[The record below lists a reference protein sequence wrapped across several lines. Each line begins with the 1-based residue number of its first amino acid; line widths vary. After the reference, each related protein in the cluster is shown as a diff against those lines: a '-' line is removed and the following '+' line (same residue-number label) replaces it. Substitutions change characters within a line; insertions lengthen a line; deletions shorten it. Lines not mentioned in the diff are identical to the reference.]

1 MKLPSYTKNNT
12 LAALCAFMNIKN
24 EAEQKQWAVV
34 TLRIGMSQRSLP
46 VRIEFDKPK
55 VMWRIASHSWSEIED
70 ATDWCRDDLADEI
83 DRILAEKM

>member
-24 EAEQKQWAVV
+24 QTDHRQWAVV
-34 TLRIGMSQRSLP
+34 ALRIGMGQRSLP
-46 VRIEFDKPK
+46 VRIEFDRPEGD
-55 VMWRIASHSWSEIED
+55 WRIASHSWSEVED
-70 ATDWCRDDLADEI
+70 VTDWCRDDLADEI